1 VRICLVLCFAGVLAA
16 QAPAV
21 GIFEGQSDV
30 GTVLKPGSATFDAAS
45 NSYTITSHGENM
57 WAAEDDFHFVWK
69 KMSGDVTVT
78 ADIRFLTAT
87 GNAHK
92 KGMLI
97 VRRTLDPDSDY
108 VDAALHVVGL
118 TSMQSREVKG
128 GNTREVQSWM
138 ASPRRM
144 RLVKRG
150 AYFFM
155 YVAGED
161 GDFHLSGGSMKLELN
176 EPFYVGLGVCAHDRT
191 AEETV
196 VFSNV
201 EVKSGG
207 GSGEPKLYST
217 LEAVPVQSTD
227 RRSVY
232 VGKGRMAGP
241 VWSKDGKT
249 LLFVDDGKLR
259 SIVAVGGKPVAV
271 PAGAL
276 DQLNAHSAISVDG
289 TLLAVTEAAKGRRAV
304 YTLPAGG
311 GTPVRLTRQD
321 AQFEAW
327 TPDGGLLLSGKRKK
341 KETFFKVGLPGG
353 SESPVQLGAGTN
365 ANPGYSPDGKF
376 IYFDSDRS
384 GSRQIWRMAADGTG
398 AEQIT
403 TDEFLNSTPRVSPD
417 GLQVA
422 FLSVGKG
429 GPEGAETD
437 MKVRSVI
444 LATKAVR
451 VISNMVGGVGSLGS
465 APWSPDGRTLTYVS
479 YQLAPE

>member
-1 VRICLVLCFAGVLAA
+1 MTSTAANRADTEALSRRVIRQLRSGIGPLFAALVIICIALSIASPEFLTTSTLTNIMVQVSV
-16 QAPAV
+16 V
-21 GIFEGQSDV
+21 GI
-30 GTVLKPGSATFDAAS
+30 A
-45 NSYTITSHGENM
+45 
-57 WAAEDDFHFVWK
+57 
-69 KMSGDVTVT
+69 
-78 ADIRFLTAT
+78 
-87 GNAHK
+87 
-92 KGMLI
+92 
-97 VRRTLDPDSDY
+97 
-108 VDAALHVVGL
+108 
-118 TSMQSREVKG
+118 
-128 GNTREVQSWM
+128 
-138 ASPRRM
+138 
-144 RLVKRG
+144 
-150 AYFFM
+150 
-155 YVAGED
+155 
-161 GDFHLSGGSMKLELN
+161 
-176 EPFYVGLGVCAHDRT
+176 
-191 AEETV
+191 
-196 VFSNV
+196 
-201 EVKSGG
+201 
-207 GSGEPKLYST
+207 
-217 LEAVPVQSTD
+217 
-227 RRSVY
+227 
-232 VGKGRMAGP
+232 
-241 VWSKDGKT
+241 
-249 LLFVDDGKLR
+249 
-259 SIVAVGGKPVAV
+259 AVGGKPVAV

-365 ANPGYSPDGKF
+365 ANPVYSPDGKF

-422 FLSVGKG
+422 FLSVAKG
-429 GPEGAETD
+429 GPGGAETD

-465 APWSPDGRTLTYVS
+465 APWSPDGRTLAYVS